1 MRPVNSTAGILR
13 SMTVEGVARRF
24 VAAVVIGLSIAWL
37 VWTFNGFTL
46 SDAHAYRM
54 AAERLI
60 AGNELYQA
68 TPSQDDAFR
77 YAPWFAAAW
86 VPIASLPRALGD
98 GLWAAALVA
107 ASLVAV
113 IPFARRPGLASRL
126 LAVFGG
132 TMLLW
137 TAARGNVHPLMIA
150 GLVHGIDRRSGPI
163 WIGLAASLKAVP
175 IVFALVYLARREW
188 LRAAL
193 SMAIAIVLVAP
204 MPFLGWDTG
213 GTNPGQSL
221 SLFYQVSPV
230 VWLTGAVLALA
241 GAVLVAWR
249 YPRYVGPAA
258 AAAAILALPRLL
270 LYDLSYVLVGTER
283 LDG

>member
-37 VWTFNGFTL
+37 VWTLNGFTL

-60 AGNELYQA
+60 AGNPLYQA

-98 GLWAAALVA
+98 GLWAVALVA
-107 ASLVAV
+107 ASVAAV

-126 LAVFGG
+126 VAIFGG

-150 GLVHGIDRRSGPI
+150 GLVHGIDRRSGPL

-175 IVFALVYLARREW
+175 IVFTLVYLARREW
-188 LRAAL
+188 WRAAL
-193 SMAIAIVLVAP
+193 SVAVAIFLVAP
-204 MPFLGWDTG
+204 MPLLGWDPG
-213 GTNPGQSL
+213 RTNPGESL
-221 SLFYQVSPV
+221 SLWYLASPV
-230 VWLTGAVLALA
+230 VWATAAGLTLGGAL
-241 GAVLVAWR
+241 LVARR
-249 YPRYVGPAA
+249 YPRYIGPAA

-270 LYDLSYVLVGTER
+270 LYDLTYVLVGTEP